1 MENVAMEIDVLEI
14 KERRHF
20 RNYGGIDLCCV
31 VPLEQGH
38 DRDLLGCEV
47 TGDLKQTLTWRN
59 EAKNIIWN
67 LFQEKMA
74 KDELE
79 REDKELFFHK
89 SFI

>member
-1 MENVAMEIDVLEI
+1 MENVAMEINVLEI

-47 TGDLKQTLTWRN
+47 TGDLKQTLT
-59 EAKNIIWN
+59 
-67 LFQEKMA
+67 
-74 KDELE
+74 
-79 REDKELFFHK
+79 
-89 SFI
+89 